1 MQVLLARNMPLPCKQ
16 AQIFYTMHPGET
28 RIVIPVLEGEE
39 PDPEACARI
48 GQVII
53 DGLPTDRPPHQPVT
67 VTMAYDRDG
76 ILEVTARDEQT
87 QAIVSTSIERTG
99 RIRTISGDAAADA
112 VKSAVVH

>member
-1 MQVLLARNMPLPCKQ
+1 M
-16 AQIFYTMHPGET
+16 
-28 RIVIPVLEGEE
+28 
-39 PDPEACARI
+39 
-48 GQVII
+48 II

-76 ILEVTARDEQT
+76 ILEVTARDDET

-99 RIRTISGDAAADA
+99 RVSTTSGDSVVDA